1 MSEYTSKEITKLA
14 CEALADK
21 KADDIKVIDISEVSS
36 LADYFVIAGGMNRN
50 QVQAMADNVE
60 ETLGRKLELSPKQI
74 EGYSSANWVLMD
86 YRDVVIHIFDQENR
100 RFYDLARIWRD
111 GKEVDIDEP
120 VRVDFIHYFFMHAS
134 FYTLVHAFFSY
145 KY

>member
-1 MSEYTSKEITKLA
+1 MSEYTSKEIAKLA

-60 ETLGRKLELSPKQI
+60 ETLGKKTQSLCQTGRGL
-74 EGYSSANWVLMD
+74 
-86 YRDVVIHIFDQENR
+86 H
-100 RFYDLARIWRD
+100 D
-111 GKEVDIDEP
+111 GKLDSHGLQRRSHP
-120 VRVDFIHYFFMHAS
+120 H
-134 FYTLVHAFFSY
+134 L
-145 KY
+145 

>member
-1 MSEYTSKEITKLA
+1 MSEYTSKEIAKLA

-60 ETLGRKLELSPKQI
+60 EELGKA
-74 EGYSSANWVLMD
+74 GYPC
-86 YRDVVIHIFDQENR
+86 
-100 RFYDLARIWRD
+100 
-111 GKEVDIDEP
+111 K
-120 VRVDFIHYFFMHAS
+120 
-134 FYTLVHAFFSY
+134 
-145 KY
+145 

>member
-36 LADYFVIAGGMNRN
+36 LADYFVIAGGLNRN

-74 EGYSSANWVLMD
+74 EGYSSANWILMD

-111 GKEVDIDEP
+111 GKEVDIE
-120 VRVDFIHYFFMHAS
+120 S
-134 FYTLVHAFFSY
+134 L
-145 KY
+145 

>member
-1 MSEYTSKEITKLA
+1 MSEYTSKEIAKLA

-60 ETLGRKLELSPKQI
+60 EMLGKAGCECKQI
-74 EGYSSANWVLMD
+74 EGYQSANWILMD
-86 YRDVVIHIFDQENR
+86 YKDIIVHIFCREDR
-100 RFYDLARIWRD
+100 LFYDLERIWRD
-111 GKEVDIDEP
+111 GKTIC
-120 VRVDFIHYFFMHAS
+120 RC
-134 FYTLVHAFFSY
+134 
-145 KY
+145 K